1 MNTGLHISECRIEE
15 VTFSYNNL
23 YREGMKDLRKLQDND
38 YKLHSLDVV
47 ASILGMPI
55 YDGIETVEDY
65 INQFTK
71 TVNDKLGLKL
81 FWLAVAG
88 RDKEAAEIEE
98 FTAKYL
104 NDVRRIVL
112 G

>member
-23 YREGMKDLRKLQDND
+23 YREGMKDLRKLQAND

-47 ASILGMPI
+47 ASILGMPAN
-55 YDGIETVEDY
+55 GIQTVEEY
-65 INQFTK
+65 INQFCK
-71 TVNDKLGLKL
+71 LVNDKLGLKL
-81 FWLAVAG
+81 FWLAAAG
-88 RDKEAAEIEE
+88 RDQEVKNIEE

-104 NDVRRIVL
+104 ADVRRIVL

>member
-15 VTFSYNNL
+15 VTFSCNNL
-23 YREGMKDLRKLQDND
+23 YREGMKDLRKLQAND

-55 YDGIETVEDY
+55 YDGIETVEEY
-65 INQFTK
+65 INEFCK
-71 TVNDKLGLKL
+71 LVNDKLALKL
-81 FWLAVAG
+81 FWVAAAG
-88 RDKEAAEIEE
+88 RDQEAKNIEE

-104 NDVRRIVL
+104 ADVRRIVL

>member
-23 YREGMKDLRKLQDND
+23 YREGMKDLRKLQAND

-47 ASILGMPI
+47 ASILGMPADDI
-55 YDGIETVEDY
+55 QTVEEY
-65 INQFTK
+65 INQFCK
-71 TVNDKLGLKL
+71 LVNDKLGLKL

-88 RDKEAAEIEE
+88 RDQEVKNIEE

-104 NDVRRIVL
+104 ADVRRIVL

>member
-47 ASILGMPI
+47 SSILGMPADDI
-55 YDGIETVEDY
+55 QTVEEY
-65 INQFTK
+65 INQFCK
-71 TVNDKLGLKL
+71 LVNDKLGLKL

-88 RDKEAAEIEE
+88 RDQEVKNIEE

-104 NDVRRIVL
+104 ADVRRIVL

>member
-23 YREGMKDLRKLQDND
+23 YREGMKDLRKLQAND

-71 TVNDKLGLKL
+71 MVNDKLGLKL
-81 FWLAVAG
+81 FWLAAAG
-88 RDKEAAEIEE
+88 RNKEVAEIEE

>member
-23 YREGMKDLRKLQDND
+23 YREGMKDLRKLQAND

-47 ASILGMPI
+47 ASILGMPA
-55 YDGIETVEDY
+55 DGVQTVEEY
-65 INQFTK
+65 INQFCK
-71 TVNDKLGLKL
+71 LVNDKLGLKL
-81 FWLAVAG
+81 FWLAAAG
-88 RDKEAAEIEE
+88 RDQEVKNIEE

-104 NDVRRIVL
+104 ADVRRIVL

>member
-23 YREGMKDLRKLQDND
+23 YREGMKDLRKLRDND

-47 ASILGMPI
+47 SSILGMPA
-55 YDGIETVEDY
+55 DGIQTVEEY
-65 INQFTK
+65 INQFCK
-71 TVNDKLGLKL
+71 LVNDKLGLKL
-81 FWLAVAG
+81 LWLTVAG
-88 RDKEAAEIEE
+88 RDQEVKNIEE

-104 NDVRRIVL
+104 ADVRRIVL

>member
-1 MNTGLHISECRIEE
+1 MNRNLHIHVGIEE
-15 VTFSYNNL
+15 VELSFRNL
-23 YREGMKDLRKLQDND
+23 YKEGMKDLRKLQVNE
-38 YKLHSLDVV
+38 LGLGSLNVV
-47 ASILGMPI
+47 SSILGMPI

-65 INQFTK
+65 VDQYCK
-71 TVNDKLGLKL
+71 LVNDKLGLKL
-81 FWLAVAG
+81 FWLSVAG
-88 RDKEAAEIEE
+88 RSQEVKDIEE

>member
-55 YDGIETVEDY
+55 YDGIKTVEEY
-65 INQFTK
+65 INEFCK
-71 TVNDKLGLKL
+71 LVNDKLALKL
-81 FWLAVAG
+81 FWVAAAG
-88 RDKEAAEIEE
+88 RDQEVKNIEE

-104 NDVRRIVL
+104 ADVRRIVL

>member
-23 YREGMKDLRKLQDND
+23 YREGMKDLRKLQAND

-55 YDGIETVEDY
+55 YDGIKTVEEY
-65 INQFTK
+65 INEFCK
-71 TVNDKLGLKL
+71 LVNDKLALKL
-81 FWLAVAG
+81 FWVAAAG
-88 RDKEAAEIEE
+88 RDQEAKNIEE
-98 FTAKYL
+98 FIAKYL
-104 NDVRRIVL
+104 ADVRRIVL

>member
-55 YDGIETVEDY
+55 YDGIKTVEEY
-65 INQFTK
+65 INEFCK
-71 TVNDKLGLKL
+71 LVNDKLALKL
-81 FWLAVAG
+81 FWVAAAG
-88 RDKEAAEIEE
+88 RDQEVKHIEE

-104 NDVRRIVL
+104 ADVRRIVL

>member
-1 MNTGLHISECRIEE
+1 MNSNLHIHVGVEE
-15 VTFSYNNL
+15 VEFSYKNL
-23 YREGMKDLRKLQDND
+23 YKEGMKDLRKLQVNE
-38 YKLHSLDVV
+38 LGLGSLNVV
-47 ASILGMPI
+47 SSILGMPA
-55 YDGIETVEDY
+55 DGIETVEEY
-65 INQFTK
+65 INKFCK
-71 TVNDKLGLKL
+71 LVNDKIGLKL

-88 RDKEAAEIEE
+88 RNKEAAEIEE

>member
-23 YREGMKDLRKLQDND
+23 YREGMKDLRKLQAND

-55 YDGIETVEDY
+55 YDGIKTVEEY
-65 INQFTK
+65 INEFCK
-71 TVNDKLGLKL
+71 LVNDKLALKL
-81 FWLAVAG
+81 FWVAVAG
-88 RDKEAAEIEE
+88 RDQEVKNIEE

-104 NDVRRIVL
+104 ADVRRIVL

>member
-1 MNTGLHISECRIEE
+1 MNSNLRIHVSVEE
-15 VTFSYNNL
+15 VEFSYKNL
-23 YREGMKDLRKLQDND
+23 YKEGMKDIRKLQVNE
-38 YKLHSLDVV
+38 LGLGSLNVV
-47 ASILGMPI
+47 SSILGMPA
-55 YDGIETVEDY
+55 DGIETVEEY
-65 INQFTK
+65 INKFCK
-71 TVNDKLGLKL
+71 LVNDKIGLKL

-88 RDKEAAEIEE
+88 RNKEAAEIEE

>member
-15 VTFSYNNL
+15 ITFSYNNL

-47 ASILGMPI
+47 ASILGMPT
-55 YDGIETVEDY
+55 DGVETVEEY
-65 INQFTK
+65 INKFCK
-71 TVNDKLGLKL
+71 LVNDKLALKL
-81 FWLAVAG
+81 FWVTVAG
-88 RDKEAAEIEE
+88 RDREAKNIEE

-104 NDVRRIVL
+104 NDIRRIVL

>member
-1 MNTGLHISECRIEE
+1 MNSRLHISECRIEE

-23 YREGMKDLRKLQDND
+23 YREGMKDLRKLQAND

-47 ASILGMPI
+47 SSILGMPADDI
-55 YDGIETVEDY
+55 QTVEEY
-65 INQFTK
+65 INQFCK
-71 TVNDKLGLKL
+71 LVNDKLGLKL

-88 RDKEAAEIEE
+88 RDQEVKNIEE

-104 NDVRRIVL
+104 ADVRRIVL

>member
-23 YREGMKDLRKLQDND
+23 YREGMKDLRKLQAND

-47 ASILGMPI
+47 SSILGMPADDI
-55 YDGIETVEDY
+55 QTVEEY
-65 INQFTK
+65 INQFCK
-71 TVNDKLGLKL
+71 LVNDKLGLKL

-88 RDKEAAEIEE
+88 RDQEVKNIEE
-98 FTAKYL
+98 FIAKYL
-104 NDVRRIVL
+104 ADVRRIVL

>member
-23 YREGMKDLRKLQDND
+23 YREGMKDLRKLQAND

-55 YDGIETVEDY
+55 YDGIETVEEY
-65 INQFTK
+65 INEFCK
-71 TVNDKLGLKL
+71 LVNDKLALKL
-81 FWLAVAG
+81 FWVAAAG
-88 RDKEAAEIEE
+88 RDQEVKNIEE

-104 NDVRRIVL
+104 ADVRRIVL